1 MLQKKHRNSLK
12 HSQNIKFLSP
22 IENLAMC
29 QSQSLGLNSCY
40 QCQCFFHSS
49 KSSFKNFFSGKLF
62 TVIKSQMDM
71 LGSASLVHAGLT
83 DLSGLEGLGDHLSHH
98 HHAAAAAHHHYY
110 AQVSRR
116 SLVQNLGFWLF
127 LVTKLPKYYIIVY
140 LLFLLSMERQ
150 AKTEHMEMK
159 ISQPKY
165 FWY

>member
-1 MLQKKHRNSLK
+1 
-12 HSQNIKFLSP
+12 
-22 IENLAMC
+22 MC
-29 QSQSLGLNSCY
+29 QSQSLGLNSCC
-40 QCQCFFHSS
+40 QCQRFFHSS

-116 SLVQNLGFWLF
+116 SLVRNLNLFYRIWVFHPIFITWF
-127 LVTKLPKYYIIVY
+127 LVVFGDQVTKILYNS
-140 LLFLLSMERQ
+140 LFTFLLSKARQ

-159 ISQPKY
+159 I
-165 FWY
+165 